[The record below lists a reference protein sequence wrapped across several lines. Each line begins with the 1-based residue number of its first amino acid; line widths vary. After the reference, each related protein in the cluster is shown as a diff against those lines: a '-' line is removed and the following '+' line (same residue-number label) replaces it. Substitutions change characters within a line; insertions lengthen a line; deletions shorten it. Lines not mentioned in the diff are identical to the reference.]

1 MRKFIDWNT
10 LDLKGKFSGTMKIK
24 CPECNHQRTNKADR
38 SLSVNVSSGVAKCH
52 YCEALSFRDTIKKE
66 TERNYVLPAQTW
78 RNFTGLSD
86 NVVRYCEGRKIQQ
99 YVLKDMAI
107 TEELFY
113 QPKHQKEVNNIVFN
127 YFEGE
132 TLVNKK
138 YRSGDKGFT
147 QSKDGKPIFY
157 NINSALCSES
167 LYIVEG
173 EFDAL
178 SLIQIGIKNVVSVP
192 NGANDNDQYWIN
204 SEPYL
209 KDVKKFYIGVDND
222 QKGNELA
229 EKMAQRLGRYRCER
243 VNWSGKDANED
254 LISGVLEQSIKN
266 TSRYPVGG
274 TFSAKDLAE
283 SLFEFHEKGLPPTL
297 IIKNKNFQRCN
308 EIYKEM
314 LGQLVVCTGIP
325 SHGKSNF
332 TEWRVINYLL
342 EGDLKASFFSPEHQ
356 PMGLHMSSFV
366 EKVIGK
372 NFFFEVDGVPKV
384 NKQEIQQFIEWA
396 DQKLYLTSPE
406 NGQTADWD
414 WLIAKFT
421 EQLYTYGVNIFVVDA
436 FNKVLLGK
444 FGNKKDA
451 IDEVLARLTNFAQ
464 ANNVLLILVAHPT
477 KMNKEGV
484 AVKMPELYDVS
495 GSEGFRSQTHC
506 GYVVHR
512 VFTEDDDWTVFKNL
526 KTKYR
531 FQGTLG
537 AEVEFRWNPISGRY
551 HDKFMNAQND
561 NLLGTIEVKEKP
573 LPLNRNFYE
582 KEDFNNDPI
591 EKLPF

>member
-1 MRKFIDWNT
+1 MRKFIDWQT
-10 LDLKGKFSGTMKIK
+10 LDLKGKFSGTIKIK
-24 CPECNHQRTNKADR
+24 CPECNSTRKNKSDR

-52 YCEALSFRDTIKKE
+52 YCEALSFRDSIKKE
-66 TERNYVLPAQTW
+66 TERNYVLPVQTW
-78 RNFTGLSD
+78 ANYTNLSAAM
-86 NVVRYCEGRKIQQ
+86 VKYCESRKIQQ
-99 YVLKDMAI
+99 FTLNEMQI
-107 TEELFY
+107 TEEKFY
-113 QPKHQKEVNNIVFN
+113 QPKHNKEVNNIVFN

-132 TLVNKK
+132 TVVNKK

-147 QSKDGKPIFY
+147 QSKEGKPIFY
-157 NINSALCSES
+157 NINSAIGQES

-173 EFDAL
+173 EFDVLAL
-178 SLIQIGIKNVVSVP
+178 VQIGIKNVVSVP
-192 NGANDNDQYWIN
+192 SGANDNDNYWIN

-209 KDVKKFYIGVDND
+209 KDVKKFYIAVDND

-243 VNWSGKDANED
+243 INFDGKDANED
-254 LISGVLEQSIKN
+254 LISGVLEKTIN
-266 TSRYPVGG
+266 NRSRYPVGG
-274 TFSAKDLAE
+274 TFSAKDLAD
-283 SLFEFHEKGLPPTL
+283 SLYEFHENGLPPTL
-297 IIKNKNFQRCN
+297 LIKNPNFKRCN

-332 TEWRVINYLL
+332 TEWRVLNYLL

-372 NFFFEVDGVPKV
+372 NFFFDVDGVPKV
-384 NKQEIQQFIEWA
+384 NKAEIKQFIEWA

-477 KMNKEGV
+477 KMNKEGS

-512 VFTEDDDWTVFKNL
+512 TFVDEDDWTVFKNL

-531 FQGTLG
+531 FQGTIG
-537 AEVEFRWNPISGRY
+537 AEVEFRWNQISGRY
-551 HDKFMNAQND
+551 HDKFMKAQNE
-561 NLLGTIEVKEKP
+561 NLLGSEAKSLFK
-573 LPLNRNFYE
+573 RNL
-582 KEDFNNDPI
+582 DFDNVINGDTNTEI
-591 EKLPF
+591 PF